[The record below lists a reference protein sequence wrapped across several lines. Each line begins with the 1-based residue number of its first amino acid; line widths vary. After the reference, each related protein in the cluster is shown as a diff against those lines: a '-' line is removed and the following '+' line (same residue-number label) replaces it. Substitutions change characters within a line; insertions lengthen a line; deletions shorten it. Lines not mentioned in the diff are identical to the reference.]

1 MLLRKSARV
10 ISFTSLT
17 LALGLIASAQTQY
30 PPFPA
35 GMRLVVGGSGA
46 LPRNTPS
53 ISGTCGKDNHAC
65 TAADAIV
72 PGVYGVVQNDPPVF
86 EPAGWWWVNV
96 TYENGITGWTS
107 GYPPYLNAL
116 TPPQMAQGFN
126 FRVVGDYNGPNLT
139 SARCINDGVQ
149 SDATMNLQAI
159 TGGLG
164 QTGTL
169 SCLWNAPANG
179 NHIAVIQAINN
190 VATVPS
196 TEFQFSVTAQVVPQA
211 PNAPSNLR
219 IGPQSGT
226 VTATKFP
233 PPPESLK
240 VVPQKPGTPT
250 IQQKKEK

>member
-1 MLLRKSARV
+1 MLLRKSALV
-10 ISFTSLT
+10 ILFVSLP
-17 LALGLIASAQTQY
+17 ALCYSQTQY

-46 LPRNTPS
+46 LPRNTPNLNGMC
-53 ISGTCGKDNHAC
+53 GTPAHEC
-65 TAADAIV
+65 TAADAIP
-72 PGVYGVVQNDPPVF
+72 PGVHGVVQNDPPVF

-116 TPPQMAQGFN
+116 TPPQMAQGFS

-139 SARCINDGVQ
+139 SGRCINDGVQ
-149 SDATMNLQAI
+149 SDAVLNLQAI

-169 SCLWNAPANG
+169 SCLWTTPANG

-190 VATVPS
+190 VATTPS

-219 IGPQSGT
+219 IGPASGVIT
-226 VTATKFP
+226 TTA
-233 PPPESLK
+233 
-240 VVPQKPGTPT
+240 VPQKPSAPT
-250 IQQKKEK
+250 IQQKK